1 MSDTAQAA
9 VIQEHCKELKLAAVV
24 RDYPALCRQARDGGW
39 AYEDLLREL
48 LEAEVTNRRQSTARR
63 LLREARF
70 PDVKT
75 LEQIDWPALK
85 GVSRPKILE
94 LSSCQYIGQAE
105 DVILAGPIGTGKTC
119 WRLRSESKPHAAV
132 SVCCSPG
139 LPTWCRAYW
148 RPEMSD
154 G

>member
-85 GVSRPKILE
+85 GVSRPKISERIVYVAARPLIVGM
-94 LSSCQYIGQAE
+94 LGYA
-105 DVILAGPIGTGKTC
+105 VTRHAG
-119 WRLRSESKPHAAV
+119 
-132 SVCCSPG
+132 
-139 LPTWCRAYW
+139 
-148 RPEMSD
+148 D
-154 G
+154 

>member
-1 MSDTAQAA
+1 MNDTAQAA

-70 PDVKT
+70 
-75 LEQIDWPALK
+75 
-85 GVSRPKILE
+85 S
-94 LSSCQYIGQAE
+94 
-105 DVILAGPIGTGKTC
+105 
-119 WRLRSESKPHAAV
+119 
-132 SVCCSPG
+132 
-139 LPTWCRAYW
+139 
-148 RPEMSD
+148 
-154 G
+154 